1 MQGES
6 SPLRGRCSSAGAE
19 LHLLECAL
27 DIWAYNRSAAI
38 QCRPVLLQ
46 VYANDLNPDSF
57 KYLKENIRINKVAEL
72 VEAHNVDGR
81 EFIRSH
87 SGREC

>member
-1 MQGES
+1 M
-6 SPLRGRCSSAGAE
+6 
-19 LHLLECAL
+19 
-27 DIWAYNRSAAI
+27 
-38 QCRPVLLQ
+38 Q